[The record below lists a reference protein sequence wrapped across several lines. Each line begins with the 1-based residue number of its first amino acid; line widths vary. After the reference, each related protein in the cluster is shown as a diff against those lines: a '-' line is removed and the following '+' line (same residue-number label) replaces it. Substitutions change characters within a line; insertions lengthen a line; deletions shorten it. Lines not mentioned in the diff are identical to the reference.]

1 MILCDLHMHPQIIK
15 DDTLFDEFVSQAK
28 KRGISKICITDHMP
42 LLCSSASDRIPH
54 GKVTE
59 YCKKA
64 YKLKEEY
71 KDIIDVIV
79 GIEID
84 WHPSV
89 ENEVKAVLDEGQF
102 ERVIGSSHLHAIK
115 NADIFNKVKTRTE
128 YAKAMMENTTS
139 LANSGY
145 FDAVAHIDMYK
156 WVFTLPDRFPLIDD
170 GFKEENIKE
179 DIEKTLNAIKQ
190 NGLELE
196 INPHFKKELYPSP
209 YITKRALEL
218 GIKFYF
224 GSDAH
229 KPQDVG
235 DKLDC
240 ILNTEPYRRALL

>member
-1 MILCDLHMHPQIIK
+1 MHPQIIK
-15 DDTLFDEFVSQAK
+15 DDTRFDEFVSRAK
-28 KRGISKICITDHMP
+28 ERGIEKICITDHMP

-54 GKVTE
+54 GRVAD

-64 YKLKEEY
+64 YTLKEKY
-71 KDIIDVIV
+71 KDIISIIV

-89 ENEVKAVLDEGQF
+89 EDEVKAVLAEGQF

-115 NADIFNKVKTRTE
+115 NADIFNKVKTQTE
-128 YAKAMMENTTS
+128 YAKAMLQNTKS
-139 LANSGY
+139 LAQSGY

-156 WVFTLPDRFPLIDD
+156 WVFTQPDRFPLIDD
-170 GFKEENIKE
+170 GFCEQDISE
-179 DIEKTLNAIKQ
+179 DIDAALVAIKQ

-196 INPHFKKELYPSP
+196 INPHFKNELYPSP
-209 YITKRALEL
+209 YITARAVEL

-229 KPQDVG
+229 KPQNVG

-240 ILNTEPYRRALL
+240 ILKTEPYRSALL